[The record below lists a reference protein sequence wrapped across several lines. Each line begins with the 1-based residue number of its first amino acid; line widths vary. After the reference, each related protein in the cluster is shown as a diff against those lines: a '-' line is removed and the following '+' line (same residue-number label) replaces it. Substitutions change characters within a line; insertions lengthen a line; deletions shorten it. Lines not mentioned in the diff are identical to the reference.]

1 MKLYTSKVVAAWLDI
16 SERRVR
22 QLRDK
27 GILEEK
33 FPGLYELQ
41 PTIVRYLNYIR
52 KGGDDLNGERIK
64 LTKAKR
70 EAVEMENDLRKGE
83 LHRTED
89 IEQGIQTICLN
100 IRSRFLS
107 LPAKLSPELSKMDGD
122 QGRIFDTLKR
132 TIEEILEELRDYRK
146 VFESEESEKK

>member
-1 MKLYTSKVVAAWLDI
+1 MKLYTSKVVAVWLGI

-27 GILEEK
+27 GVLEEK
-33 FPGLYELQ
+33 AFGLYDLQ
-41 PTIVRYLNYIR
+41 PTITRYLNYIR
-52 KGGDDLNGERIK
+52 KGGNDLNDEKIK

-70 EAVEMENDLRKGE
+70 EAVEMENSLRKGE

-89 IEQGIQTICLN
+89 IERGIQTICLN

-132 TIEEILEELRDYRK
+132 TIEEILEELRE

>member
-52 KGGDDLNGERIK
+52 KGSNDLNNEKIK
-64 LTKAKR
+64 LTKAKC
-70 EAVEMENDLRKGE
+70 EAVEMENALRKGE

>member
-1 MKLYTSKVVAAWLDI
+1 MKLYTSKVVAVWLGI

-22 QLRDK
+22 QLRDE
-27 GILEEK
+27 GVLEEK
-33 FPGLYELQ
+33 AFGFYDLQ
-41 PTIVRYLNYIR
+41 PTITRYLNYIR
-52 KGGDDLNGERIK
+52 KGSNDLNDEKIK

-70 EAVEMENDLRKGE
+70 EAVEMENALRKGS

-100 IRSRFLS
+100 IRSRVLS

-122 QGRIFDTLKR
+122 QGKIFDTLKR
-132 TIEEILEELRDYRK
+132 DIEEILEELRNYRK
-146 VFESEESEKK
+146 VF